1 MGCASSKMGK
11 VSYIF
16 TKGDE
21 AHFLFTKGPFF
32 KEENCHSASKNK
44 KNQPWIC
51 EGIMNYRFSTTE
63 TNLKALYIFH
73 CFLTTSS
80 VNLFLVTVKILFTNF
95 CLQLC
100 FSENGKRHSR
110 NLSHFENENTSQ
122 GGTTFWKWKLIKM
135 WRFPSLVILERV
147 QCTLFAFS
155 SLESLMDWSQF

>member
-80 VNLFLVTVKILFTNF
+80 VNLFLVTVKILFDNF
-95 CLQLC
+95 LFTIVFFGIWKKTLTKP
-100 FSENGKRHSR
+100 FTFWKWKHISR
-110 NLSHFENENTSQ
+110 WNHVLKMKAHSHFENENTSRS
-122 GGTTFWKWKLIKM
+122 GTTF
-135 WRFPSLVILERV
+135 
-147 QCTLFAFS
+147 
-155 SLESLMDWSQF
+155 